1 MRKIVKILFLVVIA
15 VLLGVVASVD
25 VDAKVVEV
33 VPQMPEQPAAV
44 KDTCIK
50 DCSRCEIDCIYERED
65 AMDSTADAVVGDEF
79 EYVPDSDEFESVSTD
94 EFEDVSGSAEFE
106 QATFVEEV
114 DAEPLVNKSNKRLL
128 VVVLSL
134 FLATA
139 LAGIFVEYPQLRNL
153 RYFFL
158 LSSLV
163 IVGFG
168 FGGSCPC
175 MLKSF
180 DNTFLLLT
188 GHEIK

>member
-1 MRKIVKILFLVVIA
+1 MRKIVKVLFLVVIA

-33 VPQMPEQPAAV
+33 VPQVPEQPAAV

-79 EYVPDSDEFESVSTD
+79 EHVPGSDEFETVSND
-94 EFEDVSGSAEFE
+94 EFEDVSGSTEFE
-106 QATFVEEV
+106 QAACVEEV
-114 DAEPLVNKSNKRLL
+114 VAEPLVNKSNKRLL

-139 LAGIFVEYPQLRNL
+139 LAGIFVEYPKLRNL

-158 LSSLV
+158 LLSLV
-163 IVGFG
+163 VAGFG
-168 FGGSCPC
+168 FGGNCSS
-175 MLKSF
+175 LIF
-180 DNTFLLLT
+180 TR
-188 GHEIK
+188 